1 MERSYPGPGRPRGR
15 PSALPA
21 AVAQPCRHA
30 PSPRDPA
37 ASSPPAR
44 TARARK
50 TRLQSCSEV
59 DLHHRQTDPRDLE
72 SRTGIW
78 FRRFAALT
86 QPHTTSLPGVVWVPA
101 TFAAW
106 MVVLCRVGAALPRH
120 LSLGRLVWGLVE
132 RSARQSCT
140 GAAKDHHPRGK
151 ASEVADGGRCKRR
164 TYPIRIP
171 VQLSSSTLL
180 ALAEVLLIRE
190 WSLAGQAA
198 APGGALAEPG
208 SWGRGVRRR
217 LAAG

>member
-72 SRTGIW
+72 SRTGIR

-86 QPHTTSLPGVVWVPA
+86 QPHNQLARGGVVPA

-106 MVVLCRVGAALPRH
+106 MVVLCRVGAALPRP
-120 LSLGRLVWGLVE
+120 LSLGRLVWGVGGAICAAELHW
-132 RSARQSCT
+132 RGKGPPPTRQST
-140 GAAKDHHPRGK
+140 TMRAARPRRSPTVAVASGK
-151 ASEVADGGRCKRR
+151 PTRSGYPSGSLEESGDTASEILNLRVNG
-164 TYPIRIP
+164 
-171 VQLSSSTLL
+171 LSHGSTPH
-180 ALAEVLLIRE
+180 
-190 WSLAGQAA
+190 G
-198 APGGALAEPG
+198 
-208 SWGRGVRRR
+208 
-217 LAAG
+217 LAAELGNYA

>member
-86 QPHTTSLPGVVWVPA
+86 QPHTASLPGVVWVPA

-120 LSLGRLVWGLVE
+120 LSLGRLVWGVG
-132 RSARQSCT
+132 
-140 GAAKDHHPRGK
+140 GAICAAEHHNRRGK
-151 ASEVADGGRCKRR
+151 GPPPTRRGIGIRQQHPPLPFRGAS
-164 TYPIRIP
+164 TYPVWGFLIAIVCGSCPIVWSYGRR
-171 VQLSSSTLL
+171 
-180 ALAEVLLIRE
+180 ALAQLPARRPPC
-190 WSLAGQAA
+190 WRRS
-198 APGGALAEPG
+198 
-208 SWGRGVRRR
+208 VRS
-217 LAAG
+217 